1 MFPSAKFENKGVY
14 FILNVLEVIYLSNIL
29 AETYYR
35 SIMQVTVLWKLV
47 LRWFWK
53 QFFSNVKYKCI
64 LLLKHQLLRYGVRL

>member
-1 MFPSAKFENKGVY
+1 MY